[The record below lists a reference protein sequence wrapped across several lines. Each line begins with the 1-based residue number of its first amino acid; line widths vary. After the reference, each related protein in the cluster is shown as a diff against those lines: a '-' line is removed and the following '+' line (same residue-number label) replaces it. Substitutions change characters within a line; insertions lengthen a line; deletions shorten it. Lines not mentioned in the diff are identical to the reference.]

1 MATFTLKRPKGKN
14 RGFVRALKGGL
25 KRVAVNAPK
34 EIKRQLLG
42 ALLGR
47 ILPEFYPADKVLN
60 PNGLLQIIVA
70 IYLAVPPEWRFVAHE
85 VIEGSIDAW
94 LPEDSPFKNALHDTF
109 AATHF
114 ATEAF
119 LSRNDLTDEKIRAKL
134 GPTLQER
141 FTHYG
146 GTVSDHN
153 HEAPA
158 AAPAL
163 PNYIDKRA
171 KLADPVGAIIDRL
184 LALAE
189 LGSRKGKDPNPEVEG
204 VAAMLRTAITE
215 EVSAAETDSV
225 NKLITPWGDAFI
237 TQLLAADNP
246 TFLGNE
252 RVQRLIGTFMGCYH
266 KRHPGMVTPE
276 TADAMDTFLE
286 GYGVPSQLRGPLKKL
301 LNLDNIES
309 AADKIENTVYPG
321 LLWSMRGWFSL
332 PVSGAAFILGMVTV
346 LTLGVQTFI
355 LNEYTVALET
365 LSGFELARRAIGFV
379 LNAAYQLAV
388 PGFYLLV
395 AILVAL
401 PFMGIRRRRKDGA
414 WWMLTWGRPTK
425 PTLLPWHLKPRAD
438 EKAEAF
444 EARLQRAKLGIT
456 AETRTAEEARY
467 AQEYEEYEEMDDDW
481 RAAFRRSL
489 FVRAAIVVV
498 TLIVGTILVVV
509 AGLVVSIPTYQHMTV
524 IQMVVVA
531 VINFHILWLG
541 DDLANAIRASTT
553 KEPEHAHAAAEGEH
567 AAAGAHAEEAHEK
580 RITRIRKIAGTM
592 TIIVAAA
599 AFTYAVAIELAPWH
613 WAVGTL
619 LPVYLMLGLAVFIVS
634 RILFGDS
641 SDAPHDVQEDSGKQR
656 RFVHKVVAGTFGFG
670 GAVVFVTSMALSV
683 AIHGYGWW
691 QACQGFEGTDE
702 CSLFHNGY
710 GQYVDSPDR
719 WEALRDRSAKALPK
733 RAKPKPVGNS
743 CVIATKEVSAIEADY
758 RTSVLSGTTVVADSA
773 GVCESLADDVELRK
787 RFPDWSKT
795 CAVQRVACKKG

>member
-1 MATFTLKRPKGKN
+1 MP
-14 RGFVRALKGGL
+14 
-25 KRVAVNAPK
+25 
-34 EIKRQLLG
+34 
-42 ALLGR
+42 
-47 ILPEFYPADKVLN
+47 
-60 PNGLLQIIVA
+60 
-70 IYLAVPPEWRFVAHE
+70 
-85 VIEGSIDAW
+85 
-94 LPEDSPFKNALHDTF
+94 
-109 AATHF
+109 
-114 ATEAF
+114 
-119 LSRNDLTDEKIRAKL
+119 
-134 GPTLQER
+134 
-141 FTHYG
+141 
-146 GTVSDHN
+146 DHTTP
-153 HEAPA
+153 PA

-163 PNYIDKRA
+163 PNYIDARA

-215 EVSAAETDSV
+215 EVSAAETESV
-225 NKLITPWGDAFI
+225 NKLITPWGDALI
-237 TQLLAADNP
+237 AQLLAADNP

-252 RVQRLIGTFMGCYH
+252 RVQRLIGTFMGCYY
-266 KRHPGMVTPE
+266 KRHPSVVSSE

-286 GYGVPSQLRGPLKKL
+286 GYGVPAKLREPLKKL
-301 LNLDNIES
+301 LNLDTIES

-321 LLWSMRGWFSL
+321 LLWSMRVWFSL
-332 PVSGAAFILGMVTV
+332 PVFGAAVILGTATV
-346 LTLGVQTFI
+346 LTLGVQTFV
-355 LNEYTVALET
+355 LNEYAVAVET
-365 LSGFELARRAIGFV
+365 LSGFELARRTIGFA

-395 AILVAL
+395 AILVAF
-401 PFMGIRRRRKDGA
+401 PFMGIRRRRKDSA

-425 PTLLPWHLKPRAD
+425 PTPLPWRLKQRAD
-438 EKAEAF
+438 ETPEVF
-444 EARLQRAKLGIT
+444 EARIERAKLGIT

-467 AQEYEEYEEMDDDW
+467 ATAYEEYEEMDDDW
-481 RAAFRRSL
+481 RAAYRRSL
-489 FVRAAIVVV
+489 FMRAAIVVA

-553 KEPEHAHAAAEGEH
+553 KEPEHAATQGGHAATH
-567 AAAGAHAEEAHEK
+567 AHAEEAHEK

-641 SDAPHDVQEDSGKQR
+641 SDAPHDVQEDSAKQR
-656 RFVHKVVAGTFGFG
+656 RFVHKVVAGSFGFG
-670 GAVVFVTSMALSV
+670 GAAVFVTSMALSV
-683 AIHGYGWW
+683 AVHGYGWW
-691 QACQGFEGTDE
+691 QACQGYEGTNE

-733 RAKPKPVGNS
+733 RAKPKPVGDS
-743 CVIATKEVSAIEADY
+743 CVIATKEVSRIEAAY
-758 RTSVLSGTTVVADSA
+758 RTTVLSSPDVVTDSN
-773 GVCESLADDVELRK
+773 GVCDSLAMDLELR
-787 RFPDWSKT
+787 RQFPDWAKT
-795 CAVQRVACKKG
+795 CAVQNVACKKG